1 MHVSMIHCIRLEFG
15 QPFPFDMEKI
25 YSEQGRNE
33 PNEKYYKQS
42 PSLGALPK
50 SATNQ
55 KESVATTVPHQ
66 N

>member
-1 MHVSMIHCIRLEFG
+1 MIHCIMLEFG
-15 QPFPFDMEKI
+15 QPFPFGMEKI
-25 YSEQGRNE
+25 SSEQGRNE

-42 PSLGALPK
+42 LNLGALPK

-55 KESVATTVPHQ
+55 KKNVATTVPHQ